1 MLSPLAVFLFST
13 LITAAIQWVGFAF
26 AYAYQT
32 EVFFDVL
39 GGVNFMALAAF
50 SAASTD
56 GWFAD
61 SRKMAATI
69 IFVCSRAWL
78 LAFLAWRAHDRGGDS
93 RFDGV
98 KDKWRT
104 FLLFWT
110 VQGVWCMLISSPV
123 LFINSSPSSPPLAPL
138 DIALLVAFSLGVV
151 LECLA
156 DVQKAI
162 WVRAGRQGGFCT
174 AGVWHYS
181 RHPNYFGEMLQ
192 WWACWLLAFSSSSGV
207 YDLLWW
213 ATSVSPL
220 FTMQILLNVP
230 ETGVAQANGK
240 NLKRYYD
247 RFPESYAAY
256 RASTSILLP
265 MLPAV
270 YKRIPMLLKRTIFL
284 DFARYEYRPRPK
296 EGTVKTST
304 RTAKA
309 D

>member
-1 MLSPLAVFLFST
+1 
-13 LITAAIQWVGFAF
+13 
-26 AYAYQT
+26 
-32 EVFFDVL
+32 
-39 GGVNFMALAAF
+39 MALAAF

-270 YKRIPMLLKRTIFL
+270 YKRIPMLLKRTVRVQFCAAPL
-284 DFARYEYRPRPK
+284 
-296 EGTVKTST
+296 V
-304 RTAKA
+304 AKRA
-309 D
+309 